1 MTGPNFPPPLIEF
14 RDATVL
20 RNERVALDRLTLS
33 IGVGEHVAIL
43 GPNGSGKSTLIKAIT
58 RECYPL
64 LSTDGPGLRIFGQE
78 VWNVFDLRILLG
90 IVSNDLLQTC
100 TREVTGRTL
109 VLSGFFSSVEI
120 CSYHHVTPE
129 MEEKAMRVMNLL
141 EISHLAD
148 REVTEMSS
156 GEARRIV
163 IARALVHDP
172 KALVFDEPS
181 NSLDFHATREL
192 RAIMSKLA
200 RSGTS
205 IILVTHHLPDIFPEI
220 ERVVLLKAGRVFA
233 DGPKSKILTSR
244 LLSAM
249 FGSGVELLRKDGY
262 YHLL

>member
-1 MTGPNFPPPLIEF
+1 MTEPNSSPPLIEF
-14 RDATVL
+14 REATVL
-20 RNERVALDRLTLS
+20 RNERAALDRLTLS

-64 LSTDGPGLRIFGQE
+64 RSTDGPCLRIFGQE

-100 TREVTGRTL
+100 TREVTGRTV

-129 MEEKAMRVMNLL
+129 MEEKVMCVMNLL
-141 EISHLAD
+141 EISHLAG

-192 RAIMSKLA
+192 RSIMSKLA

-233 DGPKSKILTSR
+233 DGPKTKILTSR
-244 LLSAM
+244 LLSTM
-249 FGSGVELLRKDGY
+249 FGSDVEVLRKDGY